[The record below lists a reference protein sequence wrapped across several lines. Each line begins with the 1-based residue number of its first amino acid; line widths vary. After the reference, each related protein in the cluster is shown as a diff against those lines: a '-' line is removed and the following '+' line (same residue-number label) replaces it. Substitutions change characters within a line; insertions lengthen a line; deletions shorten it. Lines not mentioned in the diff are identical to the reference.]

1 MSGTILSNYT
11 NIAQSKKQL
20 IGSNLLIKQLNNKIA
35 KIRPKLKQSEVRS
48 YFNLLNVLIE
58 IN

>member
-1 MSGTILSNYT
+1 MSGTILYNYT

-35 KIRPKLKQSEVRS
+35 KIRPKL
-48 YFNLLNVLIE
+48 NLKRV
-58 IN
+58 